1 MLEDIGTVENIP
13 DFLEEVKNGR
23 AVLVGFG
30 RGVYKTFDPR
40 AMIAKD
46 IADKVLEITGKEPL
60 LEIALE
66 LEN

>member
-1 MLEDIGTVENIP
+1 MLEDVGTVENIP
-13 DFLEEVKNGR
+13 AFLEEVKHDR
-23 AVLVGFG
+23 AVLTGFG

-40 AMIAKD
+40 AMIARD

-66 LEN
+66 LEK